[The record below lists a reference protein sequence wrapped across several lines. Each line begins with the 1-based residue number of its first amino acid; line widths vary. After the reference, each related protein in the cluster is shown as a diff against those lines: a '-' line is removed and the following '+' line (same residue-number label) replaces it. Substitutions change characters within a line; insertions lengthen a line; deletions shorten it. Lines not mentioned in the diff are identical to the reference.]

1 MCTKLRV
8 NLFLI
13 VLIGSIFYYYIGK
26 CEMQTNL
33 KSQDFDGTHIKNDDY
48 SSFGWLAASQQCFS
62 LTSFQH

>member
-33 KSQDFDGTHIKNDDY
+33 KSQDFDGTNIKNDNY
-48 SSFGWLAASQQCFS
+48 SEDLMSIEIFARTRCVESI
-62 LTSFQH
+62 